1 MNNITNIIELE
12 CEHFIL
18 EVKYQWRKGHAGDY
32 NNPPEEDVIDILKVY
47 MQHYITEETD
57 VIDINKRIRD
67 YQLPEDWKEK
77 IIEEI
82 KIDIENFM

>member
-1 MNNITNIIELE
+1 
-12 CEHFIL
+12 
-18 EVKYQWRKGHAGDY
+18 
-32 NNPPEEDVIDILKVY
+32 

-82 KIDIENFM
+82 EFDVESLM